1 MRRFATTKISWSKVH
16 STELGVDTF
25 NDEAF
30 CMKDHCNSDI
40 FSLHTFSQCKCFTFE
55 KYRKG
60 YCFYCFGDE
69 AIRPTQTVGG
79 KLRKLV
85 HPVDC
90 INK

>member
-1 MRRFATTKISWSKVH
+1 MKPFVLKIIVTPTSSYYTPFH
-16 STELGVDTF
+16 NANALLERSTERVIASIG
-25 NDEAF
+25 
-30 CMKDHCNSDI
+30 
-40 FSLHTFSQCKCFTFE
+40 
-55 KYRKG
+55 
-60 YCFYCFGDE
+60 FGDE